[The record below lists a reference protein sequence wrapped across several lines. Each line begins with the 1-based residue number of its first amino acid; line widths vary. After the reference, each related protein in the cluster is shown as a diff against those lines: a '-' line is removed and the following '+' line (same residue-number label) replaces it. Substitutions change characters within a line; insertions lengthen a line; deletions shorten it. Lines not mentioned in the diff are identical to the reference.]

1 MTVYIDI
8 IFLENLCMNYIILFA
23 VGMIS
28 KHKIKH
34 IRLILS
40 SVLGSAYAIM
50 SFLPM
55 LNIYSNIIFKIIL
68 SIGMV
73 YLAFAP
79 RNVKQLFNMLMLFY
93 LTSVALGGCAF
104 ALLYFIKPQEIFMK
118 NGLLIGTYPIKI
130 ALLGG
135 TIGFVLIITTF
146 KVVKNKISRKDMFCE
161 IEITFNSNS
170 TKIRAMIDTGNML
183 REPITKMPVIVVQSD
198 SLAQILP
205 KKILN
210 NLQKIMGGDL
220 KENDDIVIED
230 ELISKLRVIPFS
242 SLGKQHGLLLGFK
255 PDNVKIEYDGN
266 IKVLDNIIIGIY
278 EKELSKD
285 KLYKA
290 LIGLDIM
297 GEEEIK
303 NESYRSFKI

>member
-1 MTVYIDI
+1 
-8 IFLENLCMNYIILFA
+8 MNYIILFA

-28 KHKIKH
+28 KYKIKH

-255 PDNVKIEYDGN
+255 PDNVKIEYDEN